1 MNGEEL
7 NIQIINIFLLAKD
20 YLPNSKIGMFLFL
33 FFKFK
38 GIILLTNSLEFENKA
53 TLNTYN
59 IFQTLTYYSSYSRN
73 NLNFISYELTCSLL
87 FIILLFPWIS
97 FVFVLKMKKVS
108 FKSKKQ
114 EKVNNDISISF
125 LNNQLENSLKG
136 NSNQMNTFIITVS
149 ILYFIIIFFSQHIIE
164 ILSFVYSTYLH
175 NSKANIEKNKIHCRM
190 LWTILNSVFI
200 IIVNIYT
207 YIFYVFFN
215 NPSLSSKYIFKHNH
229 SNTFILLLLI
239 VFNSQSVH
247 YYPILISQSA
257 NEILVTILF
266 DILLILL
273 LFNYSK
279 KYTEFCFY
287 NVVTICF
294 ILFGLYSSVISI
306 IMISDN
312 SALELHNSFYILK
325 YVIVLILI
333 HVTLFF
339 WKRIQN
345 KYMNKKVLENIFVK
359 SKNIDGN
366 YIYRLVELIKHFSD
380 DIGDVTD
387 FIRMIGQHQSKCTN
401 DDECS
406 NDLLNIKNLYH
417 KIKDNPYK
425 ANKTMNKRVKDSI
438 YFNRYSELLFLV
450 ENEIANLLYS
460 IYNNNQLKSKMEIM
474 HLHCNYVFYY
484 LKNPKLSLF
493 LIQQYLYTIKVMPFE
508 YQLHFIQI
516 KKDIL
521 LHQKE
526 DILHSNA
533 NTISVIHHCMEFI
546 KYYNIISSIKQLL
559 YSSCNDYQDIIMR
572 KNYYLEY
579 ADNVNGQ
586 NNIKSRHLE
595 MIYKKSLDMSFSFHK
610 IKDIL
615 KLHFI
620 NQPLKNPEVCYL
632 LSYFYKMI
640 SRTIPLDV
648 SKCFIVFHDYDIVD
662 KFSSAYDEIKFE
674 HPFIFSLSDSTIK
687 FISQKLANDMKYKY
701 SDLIG
706 QNFHILL
713 PSIIQEQHSL
723 LIKQQVLAQQISS
736 IEHNIFLLDKERFYY
751 KAKLTAGIIPT
762 LESEIIVISDISINP
777 HPQSNYLFISDLETR
792 LIAMSSNF
800 EEKYKLTIDILNKLK
815 INFCSLF
822 TINYEKMLKG
832 FKHQL
837 QDLDKSNYNFLN
849 EILPFEYRHFSNI
862 ISIFKWKEKNKK
874 PTSIKTTRTK
884 QVFRTSFQRIKAQIL
899 EQELD
904 YQWIKKVAEIE
915 ESLNAEINVNP
926 NSCFEITI
934 QLHHIGNCGYFYIK
948 VYDKDEYMFLSQ
960 TKKNYLSLTYLNNSI
975 QNQSIGSQLG
985 SIIIGKPKLSDSA
998 LNSKGNIQQ
1007 IMNLSGKNL
1016 LTSSNRNLL
1025 QIDLNSTNRYQNN
1038 SITTQNLLST
1048 SSNRNT
1054 TKQSLFPKSKSNL
1067 KQVKDPLLIRQE
1079 MMNNQIINHTFSS
1092 LSELI
1097 ITFGVLFLVLCGIV
1111 LLMFSIYYKSS
1122 RYEKLKDFFEI
1133 NVILIKM
1140 KQYIIESSLSIIS
1153 GCLITDGIISNEIDS
1168 VELPVDTLKILINHS
1183 TSSYFAEYKN
1193 LNSFCVR
1200 YADQPLVLDINEV
1213 MYKTTNF
1220 TSMGIDYSIETYE
1233 SDLNAEIYNY
1243 HYSSGVLNRNTSF
1256 LSCRVRDY
1264 YIDQKDLS
1272 HETPSFE
1279 DKLLYYIN
1287 NNVLSTFM
1295 SRINGMIVK
1304 ANQFLQNDYKND
1316 KHNVQLF
1323 NIVSLVDGIVIFIG
1337 FFAILIIQKRKI
1349 ELLLNL
1355 LFKKNKTTLLF
1366 EKKLENFKTMIISLD
1381 NKTYFDFENTTKS
1394 KNVKFE
1400 STPKNKDIK
1409 EKLNVGKEEKKTKHT
1424 SNNHI
1429 KKKGKICNEPFTK
1442 TPDTQSL
1449 NIKVGIMSFT
1459 FIRSSFILIIICCII
1474 HLAIHIINIYVDK
1487 EIFYNIYISKK
1498 LAYYYLDRTPSL
1510 NEVLFYHRI
1519 SILNR
1524 DPNFIDLPL
1533 NEYSNY
1539 LVSFEPKLTQNI
1551 LERDQRFV
1559 QLNESKAGY
1568 LHYRIQLET
1577 QSLSTYEH
1585 SRKRIVLKNRYNY
1598 AMLLRQESGV
1608 CDTISSHYVN
1618 EGLPQ
1623 FEGYNESYITYA
1635 CLHLDDGVGDNGST
1649 TSIMNYFSFL
1659 MDEYLDFVSEYK
1671 QLGNNVNIV
1680 SYIDSSLYIEILY
1693 QMQFIYN
1700 ISWGVTANLI
1710 KLDFKILFDNVETTE
1725 LLIQIIALLITL
1737 IYNIL
1742 LFVIIIL
1749 SQNKKIQR
1757 FGRVVQKLNH
1767 SL

>member
-7 NIQIINIFLLAKD
+7 NKQIINILLLAKD
-20 YLPNSKIGMFLFL
+20 YLPSSKLGMFIFL

-38 GIILLTNSLEFENKA
+38 GIILLTNSLEFEHKA

-59 IFQTLTYYSSYSRN
+59 IFQTLTYYSSYSRS

-87 FIILLFPWIS
+87 FIILLFPLIS
-97 FVFVLKMKKVS
+97 FVFVLKMKKVKFS
-108 FKSKKQ
+108 SKKTKQ
-114 EKVNNDISISF
+114 DNFNQSISF
-125 LNNQLENSLKG
+125 HNYQLDSSFNNNSK
-136 NSNQMNTFIITVS
+136 QMNTFIICVS
-149 ILYFIIIFFSQHIIE
+149 ILFFIIIFFSQHIIE
-164 ILSFVYSTYLH
+164 IFSFVYSTYLH

-207 YIFYVFFN
+207 YIFYTFFN
-215 NPSLSSKYIFKHNH
+215 NPSLSAKYIFKHNH
-229 SNTFILLLLI
+229 SNTFILLLII

-287 NVVTICF
+287 NVVTIFF
-294 ILFGLYSSVISI
+294 ILFGLYSSIVSI
-306 IMISDN
+306 IMLSDSN
-312 SALELHNSFYILK
+312 AIELHNSFYILK

-345 KYMNKKVLENIFVK
+345 KYMDNKVLENIFVK
-359 SKNIDGN
+359 SKNLDGY
-366 YIYRLVELIKHFSD
+366 YINRLVELIRHFSD

-406 NDLLNIKNLYH
+406 NDLLSMKNLYY
-417 KIKDNPYK
+417 KIKDNPYQ
-425 ANKTMNKRVKDSI
+425 ANKTMNKRVKDSV
-438 YFNRYSELLFLV
+438 YFNRYSELLYLV

-460 IYNNNQLKSKMEIM
+460 IYNNNQIKSRIAIM
-474 HLHCNYVFYY
+474 YLHCNYVFYY

-493 LIQQYLYTIKVMPFE
+493 LIQQYLYTIKDMSFE
-508 YQLHFIQI
+508 YQLHFIQL

-526 DILHSNA
+526 DILHSKA
-533 NTISVIHHCMEFI
+533 NTISVIQHSMEFI

-559 YSSCNDYQDIIMR
+559 YSSCNDYQEIIMR
-572 KNYYLEY
+572 KSYYLEY
-579 ADNVNGQ
+579 ADNANGK

-595 MIYKKSLDMSFSFHK
+595 MIYKKSLAMSFSFHK
-610 IKDIL
+610 IKNIL
-615 KLHFI
+615 KLHFS

-648 SKCFIVFHDYDIVD
+648 SKCFIVFNNYDIVE
-662 KFSSAYDEIKFE
+662 KFSSVYDEIKFE
-674 HPFIFSLSDSTIK
+674 HPFIFSLNDNTIK

-762 LESEIIVISDISINP
+762 LENEIIVISDISINP

-800 EEKYKLTIDILNKLK
+800 EEKYKLTIDVLNKLK
-815 INFCSLF
+815 INFSSLF

-837 QDLDKSNYNFLN
+837 HDLDKSNYNLLN

-862 ISIFKWKEKNKK
+862 ISIFTKKEKIKK
-874 PTSIKTTRTK
+874 PTSIKCTRTK
-884 QVFRTSFQRIKAQIL
+884 QVIRTSFQRIKAQIL

-904 YQWIKKVAEIE
+904 YQWIKKINEIE

-948 VYDKDEYMFLSQ
+948 IYDKDEYMFLSQ
-960 TKKNYLSLTYLNNSI
+960 TKKNFLSLTYLNNSI
-975 QNQSIGSQLG
+975 KNQSIDSQLG

-1016 LTSSNRNLL
+1016 LTSTNRNLQ
-1025 QIDLNSTNRYQNN
+1025 QIDLTSTNRFQNN
-1038 SITTQNLLST
+1038 SLTTQNLLST

-1054 TKQSLFPKSKSNL
+1054 SKQSLFPKNKSSL
-1067 KQVKDPLLIRQE
+1067 KQPKDPLLIKQE
-1079 MMNNQIINHTFSS
+1079 MINNQIINHTFSS
-1092 LSELI
+1092 LSEFI
-1097 ITFGVLFLVLCGIV
+1097 ITIGVFSLVICAIV
-1111 LLMFSIYYKSS
+1111 LIMFSIYYKKS
-1122 RYEKLKDFFEI
+1122 RYEKLQDFFEI

-1140 KQYIIESSLSIIS
+1140 KQYIIDSSLSIIS
-1153 GCLITDGIISNEIDS
+1153 GCLITDGIISSEIDS
-1168 VELPVDTLKILINHS
+1168 VDLSVDTLKLLINQA

-1193 LNSFCVR
+1193 LNSFFVR
-1200 YADQPLVLDINEV
+1200 YTEQPLVLDINEV
-1213 MYKTTNF
+1213 LYKKTNF
-1220 TSMGIDYSIETYE
+1220 TSMGVDYSIETYE

-1264 YIDQKDLS
+1264 YIYQKDLS

-1287 NNVLSTFM
+1287 NNVLSIFM
-1295 SRINGMIVK
+1295 DKINRMIVK

-1316 KHNVQLF
+1316 KHIIQLL
-1323 NIVSLVDGIVIFIG
+1323 NIISLVDGIVIIFG
-1337 FFAILIIQKRKI
+1337 FTVMLIIQKKKI

-1366 EKKLENFKTMIISLD
+1366 EKKLENFKKMIISLD
-1381 NKTYFDFENTTKS
+1381 NKSYDYFEITNQKKS
-1394 KNVKFE
+1394 VKFE
-1400 STPKNKDIK
+1400 LTPKNKDIK
-1409 EKLNVGKEEKKTKHT
+1409 EKFDVGKEVKKTKSIT
-1424 SNNHI
+1424 NNHI

-1442 TPDTQSL
+1442 TPDTQSI
-1449 NIKVGIMSFT
+1449 NIRLGIMSFT

-1474 HLAIHIINIYVDK
+1474 HVAIHIMNIYVDK

-1510 NEVLFYHRI
+1510 KEILFYHRI
-1519 SILNR
+1519 SILNK
-1524 DPNFIDLPL
+1524 DPNFIKLPL

-1539 LVSFEPKLTQNI
+1539 LVSFDSELTQNI
-1551 LERDQRFV
+1551 LEKDDRFV

-1568 LHYRIQLET
+1568 LHYRLQLET
-1577 QSLSTYEH
+1577 QSLSTYEN
-1585 SRKRIVLKNRYNY
+1585 SRKRIVLNNRYNY
-1598 AMLLRQESGV
+1598 AMLIKQESGV
-1608 CDTISSHYVN
+1608 CETISSHYVK

-1623 FEGYNESYITYA
+1623 FEGFNESYITYA
-1635 CLHLDDGVGDNGST
+1635 CLHLDGGVADNGST
-1649 TSIMNYFSFL
+1649 SSVMNYFSFL

-1680 SYIDSSLYIEILY
+1680 PYIDSSLYIEILY

-1700 ISWGVTANLI
+1700 VSWGVTANLI

-1725 LLIQIIALLITL
+1725 LLIQIIAFLITI

-1742 LFVIIIL
+1742 LFVIIIISL
-1749 SQNKKIQR
+1749 NKKIQR